1 METRNHCSGAGGGG
15 GERGRERSSGREAG
29 EALAPL
35 TSVFLFRAL
44 FISPP
49 PATLRPERALLASD
63 SSCCFP
69 RAGVTGGE
77 SSGTPAPRA
86 AARRHREGRGPG
98 EGTRCRLQ
106 AAEGD
111 FPRPPPPPRQPAP
124 AWARGCRLS
133 RPARGRVKPA
143 PPCPAPHASAP
154 CSGPR
159 LSRPGGPSRAQTFAS
174 VPGAPP
180 RHVKP
185 PGARAVA
192 RVTHGEPQK
201 SCSKVTDSC
210 QHICQCR
217 PPPPLLPPTPA
228 PAAPQTSSAPAPNAT
243 SCPTEESW
251 WSGLVIIIAVC
262 CASLVFLTV
271 LVIICYKAI
280 KRNQAM

>member
-106 AAEGD
+106 AARRRLS
-111 FPRPPPPPRQPAP
+111 PPSASATAARPGPGRGVPPLPPRARPGEAGATVPCAPCERALLGAP
-124 AWARGCRLS
+124 AQPRRPKPRANFCFSARRSSPACEAPGRPRS
-133 RPARGRVKPA
+133 RQGDAR
-143 PPCPAPHASAP
+143 
-154 CSGPR
+154 
-159 LSRPGGPSRAQTFAS
+159 
-174 VPGAPP
+174 
-180 RHVKP
+180 
-185 PGARAVA
+185 
-192 RVTHGEPQK
+192 
-201 SCSKVTDSC
+201 
-210 QHICQCR
+210 
-217 PPPPLLPPTPA
+217 
-228 PAAPQTSSAPAPNAT
+228 
-243 SCPTEESW
+243 
-251 WSGLVIIIAVC
+251 
-262 CASLVFLTV
+262 
-271 LVIICYKAI
+271 
-280 KRNQAM
+280 